1 MALATETAMA
11 PPEGFAFAIDPTRIE
26 LTHHHLMTMRKE
38 DWLRLAM
45 PASITLLAMAIVATP
60 LLSNAQISQP
70 GNRFD
75 PIYVKLME

>member
-1 MALATETAMA
+1 
-11 PPEGFAFAIDPTRIE
+11 
-26 LTHHHLMTMRKE
+26 MRKE

-60 LLSNAQISQP
+60 LLSNAQISQS

-75 PIYVKLME
+75 PIYVKLMECPGSSGVIFCGVEFDPLAFFNVA